1 MYCHEKYNGYTTK
14 QYLIDLRGFIRFME
28 KSPDTPDTSDKVDKL
43 KKEEKK
49 DSMIDQ
55 ISCNGKDILLIGT
68 AHVSR
73 QSAKL
78 VEDTIHEHTP
88 DTVCVELCATRLA
101 SLKDADRWRNM
112 DIVKVIKEKKALLL
126 FMNLLLASFQKKI
139 ADKFGIKPGQEM
151 INAIKAA
158 EEINATIVP
167 SDREIQITLSRV
179 WRGMGLWEKLKLMFS
194 LIFSFGA
201 SDDISEEDIEQMK
214 QEDILQTLLADV
226 KKTHP
231 IIEKSLIN
239 ERDQYLAEKIRSAP
253 GKKIIAVV
261 GAAHA
266 PGIKRYLSSNE
277 KIDLDELNTIP
288 PAGKAGKILKW
299 AIPAAI
305 MILFATGFLMEGKNA
320 GADMIWIWIAANGI
334 FAGIGAT
341 LALAHPFTIISAII
355 AAPLTSLNPMI
366 AAGWVSGLVEA
377 FSRKPKV
384 KDFEAIPED
393 IVSIK
398 GFWRNNVTRI
408 LLVVVFTNLGSAI
421 GTWTAVPLMLK
432 LLN

>member
-1 MYCHEKYNGYTTK
+1 
-14 QYLIDLRGFIRFME
+14 ME
-28 KSPDTPDTSDKVDKL
+28 NSPDKSGKSGTSDKDKMT
-43 KKEEKK
+43 
-49 DSMIDQ
+49 DH
-55 ISCNGKDILLIGT
+55 ISCNGKQIILIGT

-78 VEDTIHEHTP
+78 VEDIIHEQTP
-88 DTVCVELCATRLA
+88 DTVCVELCKTRLA

-112 DIVKVIKEKKALLL
+112 DIVKVIKDKKALLL
-126 FMNLLLASFQKKI
+126 FMNLLLASFQKKM
-139 ADKFGIKPGQEM
+139 ADKFDIKPGQEM
-151 INAIKAA
+151 INAIDAA
-158 EEINATIVP
+158 EKINALIVP
-167 SDREIQITLSRV
+167 SDREIQITLTRV

-201 SDDISEEDIEQMK
+201 SDDITEEDIEKMK

-231 IIEKSLIN
+231 IIEKTLIN
-239 ERDQYLAEKIRSAP
+239 ERDQFLAEKIRSAP
-253 GKKIIAVV
+253 GEKIVAVV

-266 PGIKRYLSSNE
+266 PGIKKYLAGNE
-277 KIDLDELNTIP
+277 VIDLNELNNIP
-288 PAGKAGKILKW
+288 PAGKVGKILKW

-305 MILFATGFLMEGKNA
+305 FLLFAAGFMMEGKNA
-320 GADMIWIWIAANGI
+320 GTDMIWIWIAANGI
-334 FAGIGAT
+334 FAGLGAI
-341 LALAHPFTIISAII
+341 LALAHPLTIVSSII

-384 KDFEAIPED
+384 KDLEAIPKD

-408 LLVVVFTNLGSAI
+408 LLVVIFTNLGSTI
-421 GTWTAVPLMLK
+421 GTMTAVPLMLK
-432 LLN
+432 LIN

>member
-1 MYCHEKYNGYTTK
+1 MLERN
-14 QYLIDLRGFIRFME
+14 LNDLKGNRQFME
-28 KSPDTPDTSDKVDKL
+28 NSSMSADKAEPKEIPAGLDTQP
-43 KKEEKK
+43 EKTK
-49 DSMIDQ
+49 DRMIDK
-55 ISCNGKDILLIGT
+55 ISCDGKEILLIGT

-73 QSAKL
+73 QSAML
-78 VEDTIHEHTP
+78 VEETIREETP
-88 DTVCVELCATRLA
+88 DTVCVELCNTRLA
-101 SLKDADRWRNM
+101 SLKDADKWRNM

-126 FMNLLLASFQKKI
+126 FINLLLASFQKKM
-139 ADKFGIKPGQEM
+139 ADKFDIKPGQEM

-158 EEINATIVP
+158 EEIDALIVP

-179 WRGMGLWEKLKLMFS
+179 WKGMGLWEKLKLFVS

-201 SDDISEEDIEQMK
+201 SDDIEEEDIEKMK

-239 ERDQYLAEKIRSAP
+239 ERDQFLAEKIRTAP
-253 GKKIIAVV
+253 GKKIVAVV

-266 PGIKRYLSSNE
+266 PGIKRYLANGQ
-277 KIDLDELNTIP
+277 KIDLDELNSIP
-288 PAGKAGKILKW
+288 KSGPTGKILKW

-305 MILFATGFLMEGKNA
+305 LLLFVVGFLMEGKGA
-320 GADMIWIWIAANGI
+320 GTDMVWIWIAANGI
-334 FAGIGAT
+334 FAGIGAMF
-341 LALAHPFTIISAII
+341 ALAHPFTIISSII

-384 KDFEAIPED
+384 KDLEAIPED

-408 LLVVVFTNLGSAI
+408 LLVVVFTNLGSTI
-421 GTWTAVPLMLK
+421 GTMTAVPLMLK
-432 LLN
+432 LIH